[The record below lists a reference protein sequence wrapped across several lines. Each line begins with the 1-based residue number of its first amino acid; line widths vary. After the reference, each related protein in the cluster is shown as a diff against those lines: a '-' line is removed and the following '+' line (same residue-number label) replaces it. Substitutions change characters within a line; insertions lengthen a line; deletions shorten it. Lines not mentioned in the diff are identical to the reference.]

1 MFKAGKESRTVL
13 LDESG
18 ACVVPWEVLV
28 SHGHPLMAGVF
39 GAADETA
46 LPTTWASLGTILEGV
61 PGDGEGSK
69 PPAPDLWEQ
78 ELAGKGDGLK
88 YDGQN
93 LSLMSGDKS
102 LSTVQVSGG
111 GEYIPVPGPQGPEG
125 PAGPQGPA
133 GPKGDPGARG
143 EQGPA
148 GMNGMPGPKGEP
160 GAQGLKGDKGDP
172 GEQGPPGPKGPQGIQ
187 GDRGV
192 PGEQGPQGPKGDKGD
207 PGEQGPPGAD
217 GAQGEPGLGVPPG
230 GATGQILAKT
240 GNADYNTHWV
250 SAPAVVT
257 PGQMEQALAAKQEKL
272 TGQPGQVVG
281 FDGMGLAYAV
291 PGWSNQNLLI
301 NADFRNPVNQNGKT
315 EYTASNAPICTL
327 DCWIMFGTSSS
338 IAKLEVIDGGVR
350 ITSGDAFRQVLG
362 DNVVKSLI
370 GKTVTVSA
378 LMDIE
383 VPPAAGQIGMVSESA
398 WVGLTPLP
406 RTAGTDILVSATVS
420 IGDVSKLNP
429 WIYSAPDG
437 VYKLKAMKLELGPV
451 QTLAH
456 KDSSGKWV
464 LNDPPD
470 YDLQYA
476 LCSLYSP
483 ITGEWVGF
491 QHSNPNLLDNW
502 YFADPVNQR
511 GQDTYTQRGYAVDRW
526 NLNSGVMQ
534 VSGGGITLA
543 PQGTSRAQLQQ
554 VLENPNA
561 LYGKVLTMSF
571 YIDGQ
576 IYSQTVSIPQYPS
589 FPLDTTSPEI
599 DGMRL
604 YLYQGTEN
612 GVLWA
617 GLRVEPG
624 CAAKT
629 VVAAK
634 LEFGPVQTLAHKDS
648 SGKWV
653 LNDPPPNKALELA
666 KCQRYMFNAVLGGYD
681 WGQFMYGQSYSANKI
696 SFTLTTPVNMRAIPT
711 LIYSGNYAAIGG
723 GQVFP
728 VTGFSVAEI
737 AANTVRIEADVS
749 NVPILNAFVLQ
760 RNNDINSVFLLDSN
774 L

>member
-1 MFKAGKESRTVL
+1 MFKAGKESRIVL

-18 ACVVPWEVLV
+18 ECVIPWEVLV
-28 SHGHPLMAGVF
+28 FPGLPLMAGVF
-39 GAADETA
+39 GSADETA
-46 LPTTWASLGTILEGV
+46 LPTTWVSLGVILEGV

-69 PPAPDLWEQ
+69 PPTPDLWEQ
-78 ELAGKGDGLK
+78 ELDRKGDTLA
-88 YDGQN
+88 YDGLN
-93 LSLMSGDKS
+93 LSLKSGNKT
-102 LSTVQVSGG
+102 LSSVEVAGAGG

-125 PAGPQGPA
+125 PPGPKGDAGPQGPA
-133 GPKGDPGARG
+133 GPRGDPGPQG
-143 EQGPA
+143 GQGPA
-148 GMNGMPGPKGEP
+148 GMDGAPGPKG
-160 GAQGLKGDKGDP
+160 DS
-172 GEQGPPGPKGPQGIQ
+172 GPQGPKG
-187 GDRGV
+187 D

-230 GATGQILAKT
+230 GTTGQILAKT
-240 GNADYNTHWV
+240 GNADYDTHWV
-250 SAPAVVT
+250 STPAVVT
-257 PGQMEQALAAKQEKL
+257 PGQMEQALAAKQNKL

-420 IGDVSKLNP
+420 IGNVSKLNP
-429 WIYSAPDG
+429 WIYSAPGG

-543 PQGTSRAQLQQ
+543 PQGTSRVQLQQ

-576 IYSQTVSIPQYPS
+576 IYSQTVSIPQHPS

-612 GVLWA
+612 GVFWA

-634 LEFGPVQTLAHKDS
+634 LEFGTVQTLAHKDS

-666 KCQRYMFNAVLGGYD
+666 KCQRYQAVLEPEGR
-681 WGQFMYGQSYSANKI
+681 YSGSLYANGMSGRLFVPTPVTLRANPAIDNSAFAIIADNKLI
-696 SFTLTTPVNMRAIPT
+696 TDVSVTKTTAVSNGVIVDFALKTAAPGNSVVIANTLTRTI
-711 LIYSGNYAAIGG
+711 LD
-723 GQVFP
+723 
-728 VTGFSVAEI
+728 
-737 AANTVRIEADVS
+737 AN
-749 NVPILNAFVLQ
+749 L
-760 RNNDINSVFLLDSN
+760 
-774 L
+774 